1 MSTARN
7 AATPILPEGNG
18 WRISYA
24 EIATLAEVQRPV
36 VTTWARRHADFP
48 SPVAYEGG
56 RPLFDGRAIVDWL
69 LGTGRGNADPRH
81 LSAELSLYTLA
92 SWRER
97 LPARILV
104 GALTA
109 LICLR
114 QQQDA
119 PVSGNDWDALLERA
133 AEFDPDDMFLL
144 TELRAVS
151 DAEPTGP
158 ALASLTDELIE
169 AAYTPAEAFDWVLD
183 ARRRLGSNELAAD
196 EPTAVLAKALAQLAG
211 TADLEDG
218 AIVAVPYARSGDLLA
233 ALHEAIAPDSG
244 HTYLAAD
251 PDPLFARIVRRR
263 MLVRGVYEFQL
274 DVAVGEEP
282 STDEWGDPDLLLCC
296 LPYEPAET
304 RNPLAVLERVQ
315 ALTDLLDEGRTAV
328 VLGPADALVQ
338 PLPPHGTADRL
349 RRSFLADGLLKAA
362 ISLPDGA
369 FPYRPAYR
377 TAIWIL
383 HRTPEDQ
390 RRGLVMLADLSA
402 RPLTEQTLDA
412 LVEDVQIW
420 RAAGWQA
427 DRRHEPRHAAILP
440 AIVLDEH
447 HGTAFTPQHRPH
459 ASRYTRPVVER
470 PVRISEL
477 ELRLVELSEQARR
490 EYDLRAALRTHAV
503 LRPAEAKV
511 RRTTV
516 ARLVK
521 ERRVRRLPGHRI
533 APEHLTADG
542 HYSVLTPA
550 EVVGSAPVGS
560 RRMDRGV
567 RFTVYERAEFTEPG
581 DIVVTAQPEFGAYV
595 DAEGLSVVAYPA
607 RVLRV
612 RRDAE
617 RPPRPRVL
625 AALLRAA
632 AVEYRRVDGAVRAS
646 RRIED
651 LLIPDLEPEDAE
663 RYDDFLAE
671 VAGRVALLQAQTTA
685 LNDLVHLTAAGL
697 HDGTLTLTDPAL

>member
-7 AATPILPEGNG
+7 AATPILPEGNA
-18 WRISYA
+18 WRIGYA

-36 VTTWARRHADFP
+36 VTTWGRRHPDFP
-48 SPVAYEGG
+48 QPVAYEGG
-56 RPLFDGRAIVDWL
+56 RPLFDGGAVVDWL
-69 LGTGRGNADPRH
+69 LATDHGNADPRH
-81 LSAELSLYTLA
+81 LRAELSLHTLA
-92 SWRER
+92 GWRER
-97 LPARILV
+97 MPARVLV
-104 GALTA
+104 GVLTS

-119 PVSGNDWDALLERA
+119 PVSGSDWDALLERA

-144 TELRAVS
+144 AELRAVP
-151 DAEPTGP
+151 DAERVGP
-158 ALASLTDELIE
+158 ALTSLTDELIE

-183 ARRRLGSNELAAD
+183 ARRRLGSHELAAD
-196 EPTAVLAKALAQLAG
+196 APTAVLARALAQLAG
-211 TADLEDG
+211 TADLGNG
-218 AIVAVPYARSGDLLA
+218 AVLAVPHARSGDLLA
-233 ALHEAIAPDSG
+233 ALHEATAPHTG
-244 HTYLAAD
+244 RTYLAAD
-251 PDPLFARIVRRR
+251 PDPVFARLVRRR
-263 MLVRGVYEFQL
+263 MLVRGVHEFQL

-282 STDEWGDPDLLLCC
+282 STDDWGDPDLVLCC
-296 LPYEPAET
+296 LPYEAAET
-304 RNPLAVLERVQ
+304 RNSLTVLEHVQ

-328 VLGPADALVQ
+328 VLGPADALVY
-338 PLPPHGTADRL
+338 PLPPRGDADRL
-349 RRSFLADGLLKAA
+349 RRSFLAGGLLKSA

-390 RRGLVMLADLSA
+390 RRGFVMLADLSA

-427 DRRHEPRHAAILP
+427 DRRHEPRHAAIVP
-440 AIVLDEH
+440 AIVLDQH
-447 HGTAFTPQHRPH
+447 PGTAFTLQHRPH
-459 ASRYTRPVVER
+459 TNRYTRPVMER

-477 ELRLVELSEQARR
+477 ELQLVELNERARR
-490 EYDLRAALRTHAV
+490 ETDLRAALRTHAV

-511 RRTTV
+511 PRTTV
-516 ARLVK
+516 ARLLK
-521 ERRVRRLPGHRI
+521 ERRLRRLPGHRI
-533 APEHLTADG
+533 APEHMTADG
-542 HYSVLTPA
+542 HYPVLTPA
-550 EVVGSAPVGS
+550 EVVGLAPVGS
-560 RRMDRGV
+560 RRMDRAA
-567 RFTVYERAEFTEPG
+567 RFTVYDHAKFTEPG
-581 DIVVTAQPEFGAYV
+581 DIVVTAQPELGAYV

-617 RPPRPRVL
+617 RPVRPRVL

-632 AVEYRRVDGAVRAS
+632 ATEHRRVDGAVRAS

-651 LLIPDLEPEDAE
+651 LLIPDLEPEEAE

-685 LNDLVHLTAAGL
+685 LDDLVRLTAAGL
-697 HDGTLTLTDPAL
+697 TDGTLTITDPTH